1 MTYQKL
7 VYVLKW
13 NGFVSLG
20 QKAWTN
26 GIYDVKYRSNYYHL
40 TSKDLDKKFTYSY
53 ELIDYLV
60 SKKICE
66 ECPVSSR
73 YSDSYFLL
81 NGFTHSNGVW
91 TRGNLIIKRRS
102 KLSKEYLFEN
112 KYYTY
117 ALLKKKLKEYGIKEI
132 DDVLITGRINDL

>member
-7 VYVLKW
+7 VYILKW

-26 GIYDVKYRSNYYHL
+26 GIYDVKYRSSYYHL
-40 TSKDLDKKFTYSY
+40 TGKGLDEKITYSH
-53 ELIDYLV
+53 ELVDYMI
-60 SKKICE
+60 KKNICE

-73 YSDSYFLL
+73 FAESYFIL
-81 NGFTHSNGVW
+81 NGFTNSGDIW
-91 TRGNLIIKRRS
+91 TRGNIIIKRR
-102 KLSKEYLFEN
+102 SKEYLFEN

-117 ALLKKKLKEYGIKEI
+117 ALLKKKLKEYGIK
-132 DDVLITGRINDL
+132 DVKEVLEMGRINDL